1 MASIGVNP
9 SLSSGIIEIDS
20 SSSLSSGETEK
31 IASSVTSDVAID
43 YTGYYARIATALES
57 ISQTLIDIKTNM
69 ETSDSSDT
77 ETFAD
82 KIHAIADHLNVQ
94 GTNGNFADQLVAIA
108 DHMNV
113 EGTDGNLA
121 DQLVAIADHLNVQG
135 TDGNLADQLV
145 AIADHLNVQGT
156 DGNLADQLEI
166 LAAQSV
172 EYNQRTRMVRLIVPF
187 SNNIIVKNEKVS
199 SGTAHGIVHNS
210 IFVDDD
216 SWGVANRYG
225 VLDLRAVEGEFSTG
239 DMVTGEKSGKTASV
253 VHVLELSTVSCDEVT
268 SGYNYSSLTQPLN
281 NNQQRAMVI
290 SALKNSNS
298 LDEFVAEISSPSTIP
313 LRKA

>member
-113 EGTDGNLA
+113 E
-121 DQLVAIADHLNVQG
+121 G